1 MAERIELPEAR
12 DARVDRRVHGRLV
25 GHVADAR
32 LAVDAERRGVLRG
45 LLDRLGL
52 HVEAEHAPALARDPL
67 PVARPMPDAAP

>member
-1 MAERIELPEAR
+1 
-12 DARVDRRVHGRLV
+12 
-25 GHVADAR
+25 
-32 LAVDAERRGVLRG
+32 VLRG